1 MMMIIL
7 SVETKVSNREQTE
20 KESNAMWQE
29 SRYTPTRPRDR
40 VSYIGPDRLGRSD
53 WNNVLAGQYRGL

>member
-20 KESNAMWQE
+20 KESNAM
-29 SRYTPTRPRDR
+29 
-40 VSYIGPDRLGRSD
+40 
-53 WNNVLAGQYRGL
+53 